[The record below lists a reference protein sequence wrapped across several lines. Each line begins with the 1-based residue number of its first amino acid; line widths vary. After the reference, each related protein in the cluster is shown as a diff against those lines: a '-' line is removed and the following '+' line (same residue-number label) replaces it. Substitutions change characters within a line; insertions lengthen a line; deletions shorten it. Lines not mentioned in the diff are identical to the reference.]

1 LAIHPASTTHQQL
14 TAEEQL
20 STGVTRDLIRVSV
33 GIEHIDDL
41 IEDFI
46 QAFEKLSVVNE
57 TSDPGAKD
65 AVPSVT
71 DEAAKVEL

>member
-1 LAIHPASTTHQQL
+1 M
-14 TAEEQL
+14 
-20 STGVTRDLIRVSV
+20 SV